1 MNFPP
6 LSTPIR
12 RWTFALVLVGMTVT
26 GVTITYVVSESASS
40 EAQTELA
47 VPETPPGPR
56 QITALGR
63 LEPATE
69 VVTVSVPA
77 SLRNDRIKE
86 LQVQRG
92 DGVEIGQIIA
102 VMDSR
107 DRRQSALTEAEAQV
121 QVAQAELSRVQA
133 GAQSGEIAAQEA
145 EIARLEAELA
155 TEVATQQATVERWQ
169 AEFETAQSDYERYQ
183 SLFNSGAISAVELD
197 QRQLTFATARAQLDE
212 ARSLEGQRLE
222 TLRESIRQAQANLD
236 RIAEVRPV
244 DVQVAQA
251 EVEQAIAAVA
261 RAESEL
267 AETYIRAPMDGR
279 ILDLYAQSGEVVEAE
294 GIAELGQTSQMQVV
308 AEVYQ
313 TDINQVQEGQSAII
327 TSPSFNGELDGI
339 VHRVGLQ
346 VLQQEVTTGEA
357 GENLDRKVVE
367 VRIRLNPDA
376 SERVADLTNLQV
388 QVAIQPDG
396 E

>member
-1 MNFPP
+1 M
-6 LSTPIR
+6 
-12 RWTFALVLVGMTVT
+12 AAGMTVT
-26 GVTITYVVSESASS
+26 GITIAYAVSESGPSQKPADV
-40 EAQTELA
+40 ATPATEEPA
-47 VPETPPGPR
+47 IR
-56 QITALGR
+56 QVTALGR

-77 SLRNDRIKE
+77 ALSNDRIQE

-92 DGVEIGQIIA
+92 DMVEVGQIIA

-107 DRRQSALTEAEAQV
+107 DRLQSALTEAEAQV
-121 QVAQAELSRVQA
+121 QIAQAELVRVQA

-145 EIARLEAELA
+145 EIARLETELA
-155 TEVATQQATVERWQ
+155 TEVATQKATVERWQ
-169 AEFETAQSDYERYQ
+169 AEFETAQSDYERYL
-183 SLFNSGAISAVELD
+183 SLFDSGAISAEELD
-197 QRQLTFATARAQLDE
+197 QRQLTFNTTQAQLDE
-212 ARSLEGQRLE
+212 AMALEDQRLE
-222 TLRESIRQAQANLD
+222 TLRESIKQAQANLD

-244 DVQVAQA
+244 DIQVAQA
-251 EVEQAIAAVA
+251 EVERAIAAVT

-267 AETYIRAPMDGR
+267 AEAYIRAPMEGR
-279 ILDLYAQSGEVVEAE
+279 ILDLYAQPGEVVEAE

-313 TDINQVQEGQSAII
+313 TDISQVQAGQSAII
-327 TSPSFNGELDGI
+327 TSPSFAGELYGV

-357 GENLDRKVVE
+357 GENLDRKVIE
-367 VRIRLNPDA
+367 VRILLNPDA

-388 QVAIQPDG
+388 QVAIQPNG
-396 E
+396 A